1 MQGDY
6 NTNEDL
12 ALRIRYLPA
21 LAFVPPLDV
30 HDYFDSVVEQLPMPA
45 AQGLILY
52 FERTYIGRRLP
63 GGFYQEPIFPIEMW
77 NHHHEVPQG
86 IPRTTNAV
94 EAWHRSYNAT
104 IGCCHPNIWRFINA
118 LKQEQGLVEV
128 RQAKFIAGE
137 KPTKRRKDKANEEG
151 LKGLIFGY
159 FHRLPLEFLRGVAHR
174 IGLNDA

>member
-1 MQGDY
+1 
-6 NTNEDL
+6 
-12 ALRIRYLPA
+12 
-21 LAFVPPLDV
+21 
-30 HDYFDSVVEQLPMPA
+30 
-45 AQGLILY
+45 
-52 FERTYIGRRLP
+52 
-63 GGFYQEPIFPIEMW
+63 MW

-104 IGCCHPNIWRFINA
+104 IGYCHPNIWRFINA